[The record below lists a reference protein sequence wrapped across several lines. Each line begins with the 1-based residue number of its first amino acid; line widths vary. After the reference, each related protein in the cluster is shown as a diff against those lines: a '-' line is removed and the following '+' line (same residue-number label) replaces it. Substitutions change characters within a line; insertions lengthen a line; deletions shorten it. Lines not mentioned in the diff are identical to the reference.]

1 MDIVPGRRREFGRDR
16 CQIEWQPEGGS
27 LLKSED
33 LKFRASDLAPIGG
46 GGAGAVTSAPIPKGR
61 KNVFKKIIYFSLLRQ
76 INTKILL
83 RQAPLKYNHNALY

>member
-33 LKFRASDLAPIGG
+33 IKFRASDLAPIGG
-46 GGAGAVTSAPIPKGR
+46 GHGRGDKCNNPKGQEECFQ
-61 KNVFKKIIYFSLLRQ
+61 KNHIFQFIA
-76 INTKILL
+76 TD
-83 RQAPLKYNHNALY
+83 